1 MSKFTDILNSPL
13 PSKVST
19 IQESA
24 DDNAAVVA
32 PGEKTKEENKT
43 PIDTKTDAPEPEPT
57 DVKEGTECGNACE
70 DGGEDVGTDDIDD
83 IATGDDEDDIDS
95 LSEEEL
101 AALDKELG
109 DDALDSVV
117 DDEEEVTLSADEEM
131 KADDMMNI
139 AATSLLVNDELNA
152 EEKANF
158 VSTEAVVAVA
168 EGFMTDSDVNQMS
181 SDLGLVQENNYN
193 KKMIIRL
200 DAESKKKQLYALAVN
215 VSAAA
220 HGDPDYYKLKKVMK
234 MRKILRAKLEQKYKG
249 EATKRMRIYF
259 NRLKRSKSN
268 TLSNIGNKV
277 DK

>member
-32 PGEKTKEENKT
+32 PGEETKEENKT

-139 AATSLLVNDELNA
+139 AATSLLVNDKLNA

-158 VSTEAVVAVA
+158 VSTEAAVAVA

>member
-32 PGEKTKEENKT
+32 PGEETKEENKT

-158 VSTEAVVAVA
+158 VSTEAAVAVA

>member
-32 PGEKTKEENKT
+32 PGEETKEENKT

>member
-32 PGEKTKEENKT
+32 PGEETKEENKT

-158 VSTEAVVAVA
+158 VSAEAAVAVA